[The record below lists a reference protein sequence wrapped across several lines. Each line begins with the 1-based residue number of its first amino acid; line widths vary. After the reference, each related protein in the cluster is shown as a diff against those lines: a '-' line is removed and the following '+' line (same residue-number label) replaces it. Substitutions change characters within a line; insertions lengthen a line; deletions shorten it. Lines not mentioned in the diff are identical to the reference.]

1 LNTTRHLLEHTMAD
15 TPLESPDTTP
25 ERRSI
30 WMRGLLM
37 ILMAFAFHL
46 AATLLGLIALV
57 QFVVA
62 LVNNAPNQRL
72 STFGSALGRYLRQ
85 IANFLTFA
93 SEDAAFPFNDWP
105 AAD

>member
-1 LNTTRHLLEHTMAD
+1 MTD
-15 TPLESPDTTP
+15 TPQDSPATTP
-25 ERRSI
+25 DRRSI

-72 STFGSALGRYLRQ
+72 SSFGSALGRYLRQ
-85 IANFLTFA
+85 IANFLSFA
-93 SEDAAFPFNDWP
+93 SEEPPFPFNDWP
-105 AAD
+105 PAD

>member
-1 LNTTRHLLEHTMAD
+1 MAD
-15 TPLESPDTTP
+15 TPQDSPATTP
-25 ERRSI
+25 DRRSI

-72 STFGSALGRYLRQ
+72 SSFGSALGRYLRQ
-85 IANFLTFA
+85 IANFLSFA
-93 SEDAAFPFNDWP
+93 SEEPPFPFNDWP
-105 AAD
+105 PAD

>member
-1 LNTTRHLLEHTMAD
+1 MAD

-25 ERRSI
+25 APRSI

>member
-1 LNTTRHLLEHTMAD
+1 MVD
-15 TPLESPDTTP
+15 TPLESPATSP
-25 ERRSI
+25 EHRNI

-62 LVNNAPNQRL
+62 LVYNAPNARL
-72 STFGSALGRYLRQ
+72 CRLGSSLGRYLRQ
-85 IANFLTFA
+85 IANFLTFE
-93 SEDAAFPFNDWP
+93 SEEAAFPFNDWP

>member
-1 LNTTRHLLEHTMAD
+1 MAD
-15 TPLESPDTTP
+15 TRLESPDTTP

-37 ILMAFAFHL
+37 ILLAFAFHL

-105 AAD
+105 AAE